1 MTSTV
6 IAQANDEAG
15 LRTLFAKVSNWGR
28 WGIED
33 QLGTLNLI
41 GEKEALAGLAAAETG
56 MVISCGR
63 EVRAA
68 APSPAVEAA
77 TWSAVVAGDVCP
89 TRGYGQVRDRL
100 TVAPHGPLQTH
111 LDALCHVFLDGV
123 MYNGKLANAVRST
136 GAIVND
142 MGVMA
147 GGVVTRG
154 VLLDMPRVL
163 GVDYLTLDRPVLNKD
178 LLAAERHAGVKVRPG
193 DAVLVRVGRDARR
206 AAEGWES
213 ERIDGR
219 TALPGM
225 AAECLRWLR
234 ERDVGLLVSDAG
246 HDLLP
251 SDAGFAAPIHI
262 GALVFL
268 GLPLVDNAALDELAD
283 TCAERRRWTFAL
295 TVSPL
300 RIEGGTGSLVNPIA
314 VL

>member
-6 IAQANDEAG
+6 AGQAVDEAS
-15 LRTLFAKVSNWGR
+15 LRALFAQVSNWGR
-28 WGIED
+28 WGSED
-33 QLGTLNLI
+33 QRGTLNLI
-41 GEKEALAGLAAAETG
+41 GGKEALAGLAAAEAG
-56 MVISCGR
+56 VAISCGR
-63 EVRAA
+63 EVRTA

-77 TWSAVVAGDVCP
+77 TWSAVLAGDVCP
-89 TRGYGQVRDRL
+89 TSGYGQTRDRI

-111 LDALCHVFLDGV
+111 MDALCHVLLDGV
-123 MYNGKLANAVRST
+123 MYNGKLANAVKST
-136 GAIVND
+136 GATVND
-142 MGVMA
+142 IGILA

-154 VLLDMPRVL
+154 VLLDIPRVL
-163 GVDYLTLDRPVLNKD
+163 GVDHLTLDRPVLNKD
-178 LLAAERHAGVKVRPG
+178 LLAAERRAGVEVRPG

-206 AAEGWES
+206 SAEGPEC

-246 HDLLP
+246 HDLIP

-268 GLPLVDNAALDELAD
+268 GLPLIDNAALDDLAD
-283 TCAERRRWTFAL
+283 ACAELRRWTFTW

-300 RIEGGTGSLVNPIA
+300 RIQGGTGSLVNPIA